1 MLITSTEQLREYVNV
16 NTSLQFSDVEKY
28 LRRVE
33 RDIIR
38 KAIGTAQLAA
48 FEAYGQASGSG
59 SGSSASVL
67 DEAYDLIMFSSANLA
82 MFLWMKT
89 GGIQLSTSGI
99 HRFESDSERGGGKK
113 SAFQYQ
119 EIMAREEFKS
129 AGFNYLDSALALMDQ
144 NLASFSAFA
153 GSAEFSQY
161 RGSIIYTVSQ
171 MDSAYSIGGSYLV
184 FSRLKP
190 LFGATEDFEI
200 AQAVGETLMDK
211 LRAEV
216 LKTENFDTKLQALLP
231 KVRKAIAHFAI
242 AELLRQPG
250 DITDRG
256 LVFEGIDAV
265 NSNFQTRTQVSDA
278 QVQQRINQAQQF
290 ALNYL
295 SALKAF
301 LTTNIADY
309 PDYATHVG
317 TDDNALD
324 IDSSTE
330 KNMYC

>member
-16 NTSLQFSDVEKY
+16 NTTLQFSDVEKY

-38 KAIGTAQLAA
+38 KAISSAQLAA
-48 FEAYGQASGSG
+48 FETYGQSSGSG
-59 SGSSASVL
+59 SGSSASVV
-67 DEAYDLIMFSSANLA
+67 DEAYDLIMFSAANLA

-89 GGIQLSTSGI
+89 GGIQMSTSGI
-99 HRFESDSERGGGKK
+99 HRFESDSERGGKK
-113 SAFQYQ
+113 SAYQYQ

-129 AGFNYLDSALALMDQ
+129 AGFNYLDAALALMDQ
-144 NLASFSAFA
+144 NLASFPAFA
-153 GSAEFSQY
+153 ASAEFTQY
-161 RGSIIYTVSQ
+161 RGSIIYTVEQ
-171 MDSAYSIGGSYLV
+171 MNSAYSIGGSHLV

-190 LFGATEDFEI
+190 LFEATEDFEI
-200 AQAVGETLMDK
+200 APAIGETLLEK

-216 LKTENFDTKLQALLP
+216 QKTGTFDTKLQALLP
-231 KVRKAIAHFAI
+231 MVRKAIAHYAV

-250 DITDRG
+250 EITDRG
-256 LVFEGIDAV
+256 LIFEGIDAV

-278 QVQQRINQAQQF
+278 QAQQRINQAREY

-295 SALKAF
+295 SKLKTF

-317 TDDNALD
+317 TDDGYLNL
-324 IDSSTE
+324 DSSTE
-330 KNMYC
+330 KNFYA

>member
-1 MLITSTEQLREYVNV
+1 
-16 NTSLQFSDVEKY
+16 
-28 LRRVE
+28 
-33 RDIIR
+33 
-38 KAIGTAQLAA
+38 
-48 FEAYGQASGSG
+48 
-59 SGSSASVL
+59 VL
-67 DEAYDLIMFSSANLA
+67 DEAHDLIMFAEANLA
-82 MFLWMKT
+82 NVSVDENRRNT
-89 GGIQLSTSGI
+89 AEYISI

-153 GSAEFSQY
+153 GSSEFAQY

-171 MDSAYSIGGSYLV
+171 MESAYSIGGSYLV

-200 AQAVGETLMDK
+200 APAVGETLMDK

-216 LKTENFDTKLQALLP
+216 LKTDTFDTKLQALLP

-278 QVQQRINQAQQF
+278 QVQQRINQAQQY

-295 SALKAF
+295 GALKDF
-301 LTTNIADY
+301 LTTNITDY
-309 PDYATHVG
+309 PDYSTHIG

-330 KNMYC
+330 KNCTANGPVKPYYCSHNHQRISTVLTTFFIFSDQRFVKSVDKLAEKLIAFH

>member
-59 SGSSASVL
+59 SGSSASAL

-82 MFLWMKT
+82 MYLWMKT

-99 HRFESDSERGGGKK
+99 HRFESDSEHGGKK

-119 EIMAREEFKS
+119 EIMAREEFKA

-200 AQAVGETLMDK
+200 APAVGETLMDK

-250 DITDRG
+250 EITDRG

-265 NSNFQTRTQVSDA
+265 NSNFQTRSQVSDA
-278 QVQQRINQAQQF
+278 QTQQRISQAQQF

-295 SALKAF
+295 SSLKDF

-317 TDDNALD
+317 TGDNALN